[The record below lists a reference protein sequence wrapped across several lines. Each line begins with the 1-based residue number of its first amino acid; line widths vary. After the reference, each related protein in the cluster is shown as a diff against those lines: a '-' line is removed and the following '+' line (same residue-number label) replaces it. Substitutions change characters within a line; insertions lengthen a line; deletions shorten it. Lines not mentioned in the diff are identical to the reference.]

1 MENISEKTETDMETF
16 SSEESQ
22 QAGDLIGQDT
32 GRNRDRYDYRE
43 F

>member
-1 MENISEKTETDMETF
+1 METF

-22 QAGDLIGQDT
+22 QAGDLIGQVQVET
-32 GRNRDRYDYRE
+32 ETVMIIVN